1 VSRRKA
7 LGILLAA
14 GAAGAGGWFGREPLR
29 LALLVARGRSPHC
42 PLAQAIQSASHR
54 RTLTETKDR
63 ILAASRRLEE
73 DPAGYVLWETPHGQF
88 WIPRGNDYFLP
99 FHLAEQQVGLYDRP
113 GPGVRAGDVVLDCGA
128 NVGVYT
134 RHALQAGAA
143 LVVAIEPAPPSL
155 ECLRRNLAAEVAAGR
170 VIICPKGVWD
180 REDWL
185 TLYIDPQ
192 NTAAASFL
200 NQDPKARAVERVP
213 LTTIDTLVS
222 ELGLERVDFIKMDIE
237 GAEPNALRGAA
248 QTIRRFRPRL
258 ALAAYHAPEHP
269 AVIPKLV
276 RELAPTYRAACG
288 PCTES
293 SGFVRPDVLFFY

>member
-73 DPAGYVLWETPHGQF
+73 DPAGYVLWETPHGRF

-99 FHLAEQQVGLYDRP
+99 FHLAEQQVGIYDRP
-113 GPGVRAGDVVLDCGA
+113 GPGIKPGDVVLDCGA

-134 RHALQAGAA
+134 RHALASGAR

-155 ECLRRNLAAEVAAGR
+155 ECLRRNLAQEVAAGR
-170 VIICPKGVWD
+170 VIIYPKGVWD
-180 REDWL
+180 KEDWL
-185 TLYIDPQ
+185 TLYVDPE

-200 NQDPKARAVERVP
+200 NQDRQARAVERVP
-213 LTTIDTLVS
+213 LTTIDNLVA
-222 ELGLERVDFIKMDIE
+222 ELALERVDFIKMDIE
-237 GAEPNALRGAA
+237 GAELNAIRGAA

-258 ALAAYHAPEHP
+258 AIAAYHAVEHP
-269 AVIPKLV
+269 ELIPKLV
-276 RELAPTYRAACG
+276 REIHPSYRVSCG
-288 PCTES
+288 FCAES
-293 SGFVRPDVLFFY
+293 DSSLRPDILFLH